1 MLKNFSYIIIEDGAV
16 ACYLLRH
23 IESEYRMAI
32 TDKLDKHQPDLIK
45 D

>member
-1 MLKNFSYIIIEDGAV
+1 MLKNFSYIIIEDG

-32 TDKLDKHQPDLIK
+32 IDKLDKHQPDLIK